1 MKKGIGILLY
11 LVLMAVFL
19 KFDLR
24 LLFDLR
30 QLLLVLFGTVLLLLP
45 SMRERGGRDKER
57 QEPEAA
63 GKTKIISRV
72 KKFLEKEQARIGQ
85 NAVWAGLLQT
95 FMLLFL
101 NMNATEKGIGNLQT
115 VAIFCRPILYGF
127 CIWIILQ
134 ESRQGEHLVID
145 GNAEIG
151 KLSDQKSAGIL
162 QTAVDYR
169 QCLQDLGLTKREVE
183 IAFHV
188 IQNETNA
195 EIAKRLF
202 ISEAT
207 VKNIYQIYFPRLA
220 SASGGISK
228 NAVFLLLREGG
239 RNLISDNAV
248 FP

>member
-1 MKKGIGILLY
+1 MMKKGIGILLY

-30 QLLLVLFGTVLLLLP
+30 QLLLVLFGTALLLLP
-45 SMRERGGRDKER
+45 SLREQGGKYKER
-57 QEPEAA
+57 QGQLAA
-63 GKTKIISRV
+63 DKRKIISRV
-72 KKFLEKEQARIGQ
+72 KNFLEKEQGRIGQ

-95 FMLLFL
+95 FVLLFL
-101 NMNATEKGIGNLQT
+101 NMNIAEKGIGNLQT
-115 VAIFCRPILYGF
+115 VAISCRPILYGF

-134 ESRQGEHLVID
+134 ESGQEESSVRE
-145 GNAEIG
+145 GNAIADE
-151 KLSDQKSAGIL
+151 LSDKKTAGVL

-195 EIAKRLF
+195 EIAERLF
-202 ISEAT
+202 ISETT
-207 VKNIYQIYFPRLA
+207 VKKHLSNIFSKL
-220 SASGGISK
+220 GIGQRRDIKECCISY
-228 NAVFLLLREGG
+228 LEG
-239 RNLISDNAV
+239 RWQEPAQR
-248 FP
+248 